1 MKQRSERLAKTALG
15 VFISALR
22 RQIADTGDVMAEY
35 AARHSQE
42 EIETSADYTALIAAH
57 YGAIM
62 LLRGLTPSTTIE
74 NPQ

>member
-15 VFISALR
+15 VFVSALR

-35 AARHSQE
+35 AARHSRE

-62 LLRGLTPSTTIE
+62 LLRGLPTPSTTIKT
-74 NPQ
+74 Q